1 MVEFIR
7 FVPAVLALGVPVALT
22 AQPILAINEDN
33 DHYFKFGADRMNEQ
47 ELVRYVD
54 RIVGP
59 GHVTD
64 FVMCPCGQRASY
76 DSKAWEPIWAGLNEP
91 NTDGRTNDAWCVN
104 AKRLFDRGIDPYA
117 VWIRR
122 CRERGGVR
130 TWMSMRM
137 NDVHFVNITNYFRNT
152 TFQRTRRDLWRN
164 PQAIPGKSAWEDMA
178 LNYAK
183 QEVQDYSFALFKELV
198 DRYDADGYELDWM
211 RFTRHLT
218 PGRERDEAPILTAFM
233 RRCRAYANAV
243 GAKRGRPILLSVRV
257 QAKLEDALG
266 RGCDAVTWA
275 AEHLV
280 DWIIA
285 TNFFET
291 NDFDIDL
298 KGWRRR
304 IGTVNPQVKV
314 LPGASDNL
322 DVGSDGRPAPMTSAD
337 FSCWARRMYLR
348 GAEGLY
354 LFNVPYLPDDV
365 TDFIYGGGLSRPGL
379 MKGQRK

>member
-1 MVEFIR
+1 MRLIVR
-7 FVPAVLALGVPVALT
+7 CVSAVLTLGCPA
-22 AQPILAINEDN
+22 AWAERPILAINEDN
-33 DHYFKFGADRMNEQ
+33 DHYFKLDADLMNERA
-47 ELVRYVD
+47 LVRYVD

-64 FVMCPCGQRASY
+64 FVMCPCGQRTSY

-91 NTDGRTNDAWCVN
+91 NADGRTNDVWCVN

-122 CRERGGVR
+122 CREKGGVR

-137 NDVHFVNITNYFRNT
+137 NDVHFVSVTNYFRNT
-152 TFQRTRRDLWRN
+152 TFHRTRRDLWRN
-164 PQAIPGKSAWEDMA
+164 PQAVPGKSPWEDMA
-178 LNYAK
+178 FNYAK
-183 QEVQDYSFALFKELV
+183 REVQDYSFALFKELV

-218 PGRERDEAPILTAFM
+218 PGREREEAPILTDFM
-233 RRCRAYANAV
+233 RRCRAYADEV
-243 GAKRGRPILLSVRV
+243 SAKRGRPILLSVRV
-257 QAKLEDALG
+257 QAKLDDALG
-266 RGCDAVTWA
+266 RGCDVVAWA
-275 AEHLV
+275 DERLV

-285 TNFFET
+285 TNFYET

-298 KGWRRR
+298 EGWRRT
-304 IGTVNPQVKV
+304 IGRVNVQVKI

-322 DVGSDGRPAPMTSAD
+322 DLGPDGRPVRMTSGD

-365 TDFIYGGGLSRPGL
+365 TDFIYGGRLPRPYA
-379 MKGQRK
+379 K

>member
-1 MVEFIR
+1 MRLIVCC
-7 FVPAVLALGVPVALT
+7 VSAVLALGCT
-22 AQPILAINEDN
+22 AAWAERPILAVNEDN
-33 DHYFKFGADRMNEQ
+33 DHYFKLDADLMNEQ
-47 ELVRYVD
+47 ALVRYVD

-64 FVMCPCGQRASY
+64 FVMCPCGQRTSY
-76 DSKAWEPIWAGLNEP
+76 DSNAWEPIWAGLNEP
-91 NTDGRTNDAWCVN
+91 NADGRTNDVWCVN

-122 CRERGGVR
+122 CREKGGVR

-137 NDVHFVNITNYFRNT
+137 NDVHFVSVTNYFRNT
-152 TFQRTRRDLWRN
+152 TFHRTRRDLWRN
-164 PQAIPGKSAWEDMA
+164 PQAVPGKSPWEDMA
-178 LNYAK
+178 FNYAK
-183 QEVQDYSFALFKELV
+183 REVRDYSFALFKELV
-198 DRYDADGYELDWM
+198 DRYDTDGYELDWM

-218 PGRERDEAPILTAFM
+218 PGCEREEAPVLTDFM
-233 RRCRAYANAV
+233 RRCRAYADAV

-257 QAKLEDALG
+257 QAKLGDALG
-266 RGCDAVTWA
+266 RGCDVVAWA
-275 AEHLV
+275 DERLV

-285 TNFFET
+285 TNFYET

-298 KGWRRR
+298 EEWRRT
-304 IGTVNPQVKV
+304 IGKVNVQVKI

-322 DVGSDGRPAPMTSAD
+322 DLGPDGRPVRMTSGD

-365 TDFIYGGGLSRPGL
+365 TDFIYGGRLPRPYA
-379 MKGQRK
+379 K